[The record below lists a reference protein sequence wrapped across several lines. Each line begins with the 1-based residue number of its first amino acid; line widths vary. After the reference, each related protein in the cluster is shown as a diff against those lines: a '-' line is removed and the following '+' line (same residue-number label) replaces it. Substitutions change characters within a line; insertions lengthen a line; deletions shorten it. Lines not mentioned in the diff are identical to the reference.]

1 MRVELFYFDG
11 CPSWRVAEERLTEAL
26 RSAGRDDITVQRRLV
41 ETVEQAE
48 EVGFTGSPTI
58 RINGTD
64 PFATGTEQ
72 GGLPCRVYPTPDGLA
87 GSPTIAQLLEV
98 PSTSAR

>member
-1 MRVELFYFDG
+1 MPVELFYFDG

-26 RSAGRDDITVQRRLV
+26 RSAGLDDITVQRRLV
-41 ETVEQAE
+41 ETAERAE

-72 GGLPCRVYPTPDGLA
+72 VGLACRVYTTPAGLA
-87 GSPTIAQLLEV
+87 GSPTLHQLLEV
-98 PSTSAR
+98 LA